1 MIHTSTSF
9 DNHVQKWWAK
19 ALPPPRRKK
28 SSKEG
33 IPGRKKEVAEP
44 KKEVATKEEE
54 QVGSLIHS
62 LKSVGKIRKV

>member
-1 MIHTSTSF
+1 M
-9 DNHVQKWWAK
+9 QKWWAK

-33 IPGRKKEVAEP
+33 IPGWKKEVAEP
-44 KKEVATKEEE
+44 KEEVTSQEEE

-62 LKSVGKIRKV
+62 LKAVRKIKKV